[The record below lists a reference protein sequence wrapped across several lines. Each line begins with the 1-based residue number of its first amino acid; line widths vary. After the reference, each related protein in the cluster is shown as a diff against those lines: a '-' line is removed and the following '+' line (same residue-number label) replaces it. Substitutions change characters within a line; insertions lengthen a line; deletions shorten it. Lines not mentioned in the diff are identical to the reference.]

1 MNDEQKHLAEARERS
16 LRHLRQ
22 LIEALNRRVPHIE
35 RVGEISIAREAAALR
50 EKALARIAEL
60 EAYARK
66 S

>member
-1 MNDEQKHLAEARERS
+1 MAEARERS

-22 LIEALNRRVPHIE
+22 LIDALDRRVPHIE
-35 RVGEISIAREAAALR
+35 RVGEISIAREAAALK
-50 EKALARIAEL
+50 EKALAQIAEL